1 MVAQPGNVYNVYIDD
16 VVLRYLSAV
25 PNWFDQLVIYRTPA
39 LAQQGADKQS
49 A

>member
-16 VVLRYLSAV
+16 VVLRYLSAA

-39 LAQQGADKQS
+39 LAQQGEDKQS